1 MFVSVPAFMVL
12 GAVQLLEVVADT
24 NVAAVL
30 TSIQTYAANYVAA
43 VVAWMQGFIPVMLP
57 IAGMA
62 LAFYFGLRIFKRVSR
77 G

>member
-1 MFVSVPAFMVL
+1 MFTPAFMAI
-12 GAVQLLEVVADT
+12 GAVQLLDIVADT

-30 TSIQTYAANYVAA
+30 TSIQTYAQNYVAA
-43 VVAWMQGFIPVMLP
+43 VVAWMQSFIPVMLP
-57 IAGMA
+57 IAGIA

>member
-1 MFVSVPAFMVL
+1 MFTPAFMAI
-12 GAVQLLEVVADT
+12 GAVQLLDIVADA

-30 TSIQTYAANYVAA
+30 TSIQTYAQTYVAA
-43 VVAWMQGFIPVMLP
+43 IVAWMQTFIPVMLP
-57 IAGMA
+57 IAGIA

>member
-1 MFVSVPAFMVL
+1 MFTPAFMAI
-12 GAVQLLEVVADT
+12 GAVQLLDVVADA

-30 TSIQTYAANYVAA
+30 TSIQSYAENYVSA
-43 VVAWMQGFIPVMLP
+43 VVAWMQTFIPVMLP
-57 IAGMA
+57 IAGIA